1 MPNMTKLTQPLSD
14 LVAVRPIR
22 SKADYE
28 AALEEIDRLFDAEPD
43 TPEDAQLEILIT
55 LVDAY
60 EEENYPM
67 GAPDPIAMIEHVMDA
82 QGLIRK
88 DLEPYIGSRQ
98 RVWEVMEK
106 RRRLTLAMIRRL
118 AEGLNIPT
126 EVLVQEYSLKTKGSS
141 QTAHSQLTPA

>member
-1 MPNMTKLTQPLSD
+1 MPNMTKLTQPLSER
-14 LVAVRPIR
+14 VSVRPIR
-22 SKADYE
+22 NKADYE
-28 AALEEIDRLFDAEPD
+28 AALEEIDRLFDAEPG

-60 EEENYPM
+60 EDENYPM
-67 GAPDPIAMIEHVMDA
+67 GMPDPIAMIEHVVDV
-82 QGLIRK
+82 QGLTRK
-88 DLEPYIGSRQ
+88 DLEPYIGPRQ

-126 EVLVQEYSLKTKGSS
+126 EVLVQEYELKAKKSS
-141 QTAHSQLTPA
+141 SSIHPQLTPT